1 MARKVD
7 ITEKLSFEGNP
18 SLVIK
23 GKAIEVNADAPTMLK
38 VMNLMSSDDPG
49 AQDIMDAYDMI
60 FSGKSKTELEKL
72 KLDFKD
78 LIIVV
83 PAWRNLPGESS
94 DPYYDMFEDWDL
106 IVSSFLSQYGLRIR
120 TKDFET
126 VSWDEFK
133 ALIAGLSPETALG
146 RVVAIRS
153 EKDKNIIKHFTVDQR
168 RIYDDWRNR
177 DVKEMDEKTFDKEM
191 ENLEKMFAAMC
202 G

>member
-38 VMNLMSSDDPG
+38 VMNLMSNDDPG

-83 PAWRNLPGESS
+83 QEAVQLISGVEEPAGGE
-94 DPYYDMFEDWDL
+94 
-106 IVSSFLSQYGLRIR
+106 Q
-120 TKDFET
+120 
-126 VSWDEFK
+126 
-133 ALIAGLSPETALG
+133 
-146 RVVAIRS
+146 
-153 EKDKNIIKHFTVDQR
+153 
-168 RIYDDWRNR
+168 
-177 DVKEMDEKTFDKEM
+177 
-191 ENLEKMFAAMC
+191 
-202 G
+202 

>member
-7 ITEKLSFEGNP
+7 ITEKLTFEGNP

-38 VMNLMSSDDPG
+38 VMNLMSNDDPG

-83 PAWRNLPGESS
+83 QEAVQLISGVEEPAGGE
-94 DPYYDMFEDWDL
+94 
-106 IVSSFLSQYGLRIR
+106 Q
-120 TKDFET
+120 
-126 VSWDEFK
+126 
-133 ALIAGLSPETALG
+133 
-146 RVVAIRS
+146 
-153 EKDKNIIKHFTVDQR
+153 
-168 RIYDDWRNR
+168 
-177 DVKEMDEKTFDKEM
+177 
-191 ENLEKMFAAMC
+191 
-202 G
+202 

>member
-7 ITEKLSFEGNP
+7 ITEKLSFEDNP

-38 VMNLMSSDDPG
+38 VMNLMSNDDPG

-83 PAWRNLPGESS
+83 QEAVQLISGVEEPAGGE
-94 DPYYDMFEDWDL
+94 
-106 IVSSFLSQYGLRIR
+106 Q
-120 TKDFET
+120 
-126 VSWDEFK
+126 
-133 ALIAGLSPETALG
+133 
-146 RVVAIRS
+146 
-153 EKDKNIIKHFTVDQR
+153 
-168 RIYDDWRNR
+168 
-177 DVKEMDEKTFDKEM
+177 
-191 ENLEKMFAAMC
+191 
-202 G
+202 

>member
-60 FSGKSKTELEKL
+60 FSEKSKTELEKL

-83 PAWRNLPGESS
+83 QEAVQLISGVEEPAGGE
-94 DPYYDMFEDWDL
+94 
-106 IVSSFLSQYGLRIR
+106 Q
-120 TKDFET
+120 
-126 VSWDEFK
+126 
-133 ALIAGLSPETALG
+133 
-146 RVVAIRS
+146 
-153 EKDKNIIKHFTVDQR
+153 
-168 RIYDDWRNR
+168 
-177 DVKEMDEKTFDKEM
+177 
-191 ENLEKMFAAMC
+191 
-202 G
+202 

>member
-49 AQDIMDAYDMI
+49 TQDIMDAYDMI

-83 PAWRNLPGESS
+83 QEAVQLISGVEEPAGGE
-94 DPYYDMFEDWDL
+94 
-106 IVSSFLSQYGLRIR
+106 Q
-120 TKDFET
+120 
-126 VSWDEFK
+126 
-133 ALIAGLSPETALG
+133 
-146 RVVAIRS
+146 
-153 EKDKNIIKHFTVDQR
+153 
-168 RIYDDWRNR
+168 
-177 DVKEMDEKTFDKEM
+177 
-191 ENLEKMFAAMC
+191 
-202 G
+202 

>member
-38 VMNLMSSDDPG
+38 VMNLMSNDDPG

-83 PAWRNLPGESS
+83 QEAVQLISGVEEPTGGE
-94 DPYYDMFEDWDL
+94 
-106 IVSSFLSQYGLRIR
+106 Q
-120 TKDFET
+120 
-126 VSWDEFK
+126 
-133 ALIAGLSPETALG
+133 
-146 RVVAIRS
+146 
-153 EKDKNIIKHFTVDQR
+153 
-168 RIYDDWRNR
+168 
-177 DVKEMDEKTFDKEM
+177 
-191 ENLEKMFAAMC
+191 
-202 G
+202 

>member
-38 VMNLMSSDDPG
+38 VMNLMSNDDPR

-83 PAWRNLPGESS
+83 QEAVQLISGVEEPAAGE
-94 DPYYDMFEDWDL
+94 
-106 IVSSFLSQYGLRIR
+106 Q
-120 TKDFET
+120 
-126 VSWDEFK
+126 
-133 ALIAGLSPETALG
+133 
-146 RVVAIRS
+146 
-153 EKDKNIIKHFTVDQR
+153 
-168 RIYDDWRNR
+168 
-177 DVKEMDEKTFDKEM
+177 
-191 ENLEKMFAAMC
+191 
-202 G
+202 

>member
-38 VMNLMSSDDPG
+38 IMGLMSNDDPG

-83 PAWRNLPGESS
+83 QEAVQLISGVEEPAGGE
-94 DPYYDMFEDWDL
+94 
-106 IVSSFLSQYGLRIR
+106 Q
-120 TKDFET
+120 
-126 VSWDEFK
+126 
-133 ALIAGLSPETALG
+133 
-146 RVVAIRS
+146 
-153 EKDKNIIKHFTVDQR
+153 
-168 RIYDDWRNR
+168 
-177 DVKEMDEKTFDKEM
+177 
-191 ENLEKMFAAMC
+191 
-202 G
+202 

>member
-83 PAWRNLPGESS
+83 QEAVQLISGVEEPAGGE
-94 DPYYDMFEDWDL
+94 
-106 IVSSFLSQYGLRIR
+106 Q
-120 TKDFET
+120 
-126 VSWDEFK
+126 
-133 ALIAGLSPETALG
+133 
-146 RVVAIRS
+146 
-153 EKDKNIIKHFTVDQR
+153 
-168 RIYDDWRNR
+168 
-177 DVKEMDEKTFDKEM
+177 
-191 ENLEKMFAAMC
+191 
-202 G
+202 

>member
-7 ITEKLSFEGNP
+7 ITEKLSFEGKP

-38 VMNLMSSDDPG
+38 VMNLMSNDDPG

-83 PAWRNLPGESS
+83 QEAVQLISGVEEPAGGE
-94 DPYYDMFEDWDL
+94 
-106 IVSSFLSQYGLRIR
+106 Q
-120 TKDFET
+120 
-126 VSWDEFK
+126 
-133 ALIAGLSPETALG
+133 
-146 RVVAIRS
+146 
-153 EKDKNIIKHFTVDQR
+153 
-168 RIYDDWRNR
+168 
-177 DVKEMDEKTFDKEM
+177 
-191 ENLEKMFAAMC
+191 
-202 G
+202 

>member
-38 VMNLMSSDDPG
+38 VMGLMSNDDPG

-83 PAWRNLPGESS
+83 QEAVQLISGVEEPAGGE
-94 DPYYDMFEDWDL
+94 
-106 IVSSFLSQYGLRIR
+106 Q
-120 TKDFET
+120 
-126 VSWDEFK
+126 
-133 ALIAGLSPETALG
+133 
-146 RVVAIRS
+146 
-153 EKDKNIIKHFTVDQR
+153 
-168 RIYDDWRNR
+168 
-177 DVKEMDEKTFDKEM
+177 
-191 ENLEKMFAAMC
+191 
-202 G
+202 

>member
-49 AQDIMDAYDMI
+49 AQDIMDAYDTI

-83 PAWRNLPGESS
+83 QEAVQLISGVEEPAGGE
-94 DPYYDMFEDWDL
+94 
-106 IVSSFLSQYGLRIR
+106 Q
-120 TKDFET
+120 
-126 VSWDEFK
+126 
-133 ALIAGLSPETALG
+133 
-146 RVVAIRS
+146 
-153 EKDKNIIKHFTVDQR
+153 
-168 RIYDDWRNR
+168 
-177 DVKEMDEKTFDKEM
+177 
-191 ENLEKMFAAMC
+191 
-202 G
+202 

>member
-38 VMNLMSSDDPG
+38 VMNLMSNDDPG
-49 AQDIMDAYDMI
+49 AQDIMDVYDMI

-83 PAWRNLPGESS
+83 QEAVQLISGVEEPAGGE
-94 DPYYDMFEDWDL
+94 
-106 IVSSFLSQYGLRIR
+106 Q
-120 TKDFET
+120 
-126 VSWDEFK
+126 
-133 ALIAGLSPETALG
+133 
-146 RVVAIRS
+146 
-153 EKDKNIIKHFTVDQR
+153 
-168 RIYDDWRNR
+168 
-177 DVKEMDEKTFDKEM
+177 
-191 ENLEKMFAAMC
+191 
-202 G
+202 

>member
-38 VMNLMSSDDPG
+38 VMNLMSNDDQG

-83 PAWRNLPGESS
+83 QEAVQLISGVEEPAGGE
-94 DPYYDMFEDWDL
+94 
-106 IVSSFLSQYGLRIR
+106 Q
-120 TKDFET
+120 
-126 VSWDEFK
+126 
-133 ALIAGLSPETALG
+133 
-146 RVVAIRS
+146 
-153 EKDKNIIKHFTVDQR
+153 
-168 RIYDDWRNR
+168 
-177 DVKEMDEKTFDKEM
+177 
-191 ENLEKMFAAMC
+191 
-202 G
+202 